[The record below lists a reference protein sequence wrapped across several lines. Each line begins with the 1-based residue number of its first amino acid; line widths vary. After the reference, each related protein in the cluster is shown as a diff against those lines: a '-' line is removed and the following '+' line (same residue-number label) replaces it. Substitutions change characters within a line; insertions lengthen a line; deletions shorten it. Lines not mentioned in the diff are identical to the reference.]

1 MRLLLKRYK
10 QDNRSLK
17 AELKAK
23 EQALIHIAMELH
35 DNVNQLLATANLSLD
50 VVKRHIAG
58 TEDFELAQKSQSYIV
73 ESINHI
79 RQLSHNIV
87 TDIPADD
94 FNLVTELLRL
104 ESFFST
110 ANNCQFKIELQ
121 EIEKIKSKQL
131 ALNIYRISQELV
143 SNIKKHSGANEAS
156 LVIKCNGKTVNITS
170 SDNGTGFTKNMEAV
184 EKGIGLKNIK
194 YRITPYGGD
203 IKTGNNENCGAIVHI
218 TIPIVKRIRS
228 IKAN

>member
-10 QDNRSLK
+10 ENNRSLK

-35 DNVNQLLATANLSLD
+35 DNVNQLLATAILSLD

-58 TEDFELAQKSQSYIV
+58 TDDFELAQKSQSYIV

-94 FNLVTELLRL
+94 FNLITELLRL
-104 ESFFST
+104 ESFFSLSHT
-110 ANNCQFKIELQ
+110 CLFKIELY
-121 EIEKIKSKQL
+121 EVEKIKNKQL
-131 ALNIYRISQELV
+131 ALNVYRISQELV
-143 SNIKKHSGANEAS
+143 SNLKKHSLATEAA
-156 LVIKCNGKTVNITS
+156 LLIKYTGKTLEITS
-170 SDNGTGFTKNMEAV
+170 TDNGVGFKGNLKTIEN
-184 EKGIGLKNIK
+184 GIGLKNIK
-194 YRITPYGGD
+194 YRISPYGGD
-203 IKTGNNENCGAIVHI
+203 IKIGNNENTGAIIHI
-218 TIPIVKRIRS
+218 SIPVIKRTRS
-228 IKAN
+228 VKAN